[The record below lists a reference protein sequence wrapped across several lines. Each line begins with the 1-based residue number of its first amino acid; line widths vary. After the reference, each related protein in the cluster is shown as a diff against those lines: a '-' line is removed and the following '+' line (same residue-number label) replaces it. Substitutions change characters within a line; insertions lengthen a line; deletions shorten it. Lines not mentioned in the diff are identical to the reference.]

1 MSLRHLLAPLAA
13 LGLALPAA
21 ALAQPVVPPP
31 GGLADLTGPR
41 TLALAGGTG
50 LASGN
55 DGIFVNP
62 AATAARR
69 RYSVDSLYA
78 IDRRGSTTIGSYV
91 GASVVDALSSSVA
104 FSASWMHPLRGYQE
118 GNVFSLGVAG
128 SLMDRL
134 YLGVQGRYQL
144 LEVAPTVPGA
154 AGESLNVITVDAGL
168 LWEVGDYISLGVSGF
183 NLVPTGHEDTLP
195 RSMGAGLAVGSDT
208 GLRLVGDWRADF
220 DRVKDAAG
228 KPRTTNRYGVG
239 LEAFLGNMVP
249 VRAGYLI
256 DETLDSTWWSAGIG
270 LVTPT
275 GVALDAGYRQSMED
289 PDARIMSVSFK
300 LQFLSM

>member
-1 MSLRHLLAPLAA
+1 VSPRPLLAPLAA
-13 LGLALPAA
+13 LALALPAA
-21 ALAQPVVPPP
+21 ALAQALVPPA

-41 TLALAGGTG
+41 TLALAGATG

-78 IDRRGSTTIGSYV
+78 LDRRGSSTIGSYV

-104 FSASWMHPLRGYQE
+104 FSASWVHPLRGDQA

-128 SLMDRL
+128 SLMERL
-134 YLGVQGRYQL
+134 YLGVQGRWQIL
-144 LEVAPTVPGA
+144 DVAPAVPGA
-154 AGESLNVITVDAGL
+154 AGESINVVTVDAGL
-168 LWEVGDYISLGVSGF
+168 LWEVSDYISLGASGF
-183 NLVPTGHEDTLP
+183 NLVPSGHEEALP
-195 RSMGAGLAVGSDT
+195 RSMGAGLAIGSDT
-208 GLRLVGDWRADF
+208 SLRLVGDWRADF

-228 KPRTTNRYGVG
+228 KPKTTNRYGVG

-249 VRAGYLI
+249 LRGGYLI
-256 DETLDSTWWSAGIG
+256 DETLDTTWWSAGIG

-300 LQFLSM
+300 MQFLNM

>member
-1 MSLRHLLAPLAA
+1 VSPRPLLAPLTA
-13 LGLALPAA
+13 LALALPAS
-21 ALAQPVVPPP
+21 ALAQAPPPPP

-41 TLALAGGTG
+41 TLALAGATG

-104 FSASWMHPLRGYQE
+104 FSASWVHPLRGYQE
-118 GNVFSLGVAG
+118 GHVFSLGVAG
-128 SLMDRL
+128 SIMERL
-134 YLGVQGRYQL
+134 YLGAQGRWQL
-144 LEVAPTVPGA
+144 LDVAPTVPGDP
-154 AGESLNVITVDAGL
+154 GESINVVTVDAGL
-168 LWEVGDYISLGVSGF
+168 LWEVSDYISLGASGF

-195 RSMGAGLAVGSDT
+195 RSMGAGLAIGSDT
-208 GLRLVGDWRADF
+208 SIRLVGDWRADF

-228 KPRTTNRYGVG
+228 KPMTTNRYGIG

-249 VRAGYLI
+249 LRGGYLI
-256 DETLDSTWWSAGIG
+256 DETLDTTWWSAGIG

-289 PDARIMSVSFK
+289 PDARIMSISFK
-300 LQFLSM
+300 MQFLNM

>member
-1 MSLRHLLAPLAA
+1 VSPRPLLAPLAA
-13 LGLALPAA
+13 LALVLPAA
-21 ALAQPVVPPP
+21 ALGQDLVPPA
-31 GGLADLTGPR
+31 GGLADLTGSR
-41 TLALAGGTG
+41 TLALAGATG

-62 AATAARR
+62 GAIAARR

-78 IDRRGSTTIGSYV
+78 LDRRGSTTVGNYI

-128 SLMDRL
+128 SIMERL
-134 YLGVQGRYQL
+134 YLGVQGRYHL
-144 LEVAPTVPGA
+144 LDVAPTVPGA
-154 AGESLNVITVDAGL
+154 AGESIDVVNVDAGL
-168 LWEVGDYISLGVSGF
+168 LWEVSDYISVGASGF
-183 NLVPTGHEDTLP
+183 NLVPSGHEETLP
-195 RSMGAGLAVGSDT
+195 RSMGAGIAIGSDT
-208 GLRLVGDWRADF
+208 GVRLVGDWRADF

-228 KPRTTNRYGVG
+228 QPKTTNRYGVG

-249 VRAGYLI
+249 LRAGYLI
-256 DETLDSTWWSAGIG
+256 DETLDTTWWSAGIG

-275 GVALDAGYRQSMED
+275 GVALDAGYRQSMEN

-300 LQFLSM
+300 MQFLNM